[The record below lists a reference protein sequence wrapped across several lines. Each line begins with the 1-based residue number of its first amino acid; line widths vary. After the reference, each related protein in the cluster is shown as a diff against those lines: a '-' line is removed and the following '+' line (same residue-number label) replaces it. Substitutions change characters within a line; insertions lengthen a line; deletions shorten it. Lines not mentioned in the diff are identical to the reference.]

1 MMMKKMR
8 TLFVLALAVSCIF
21 LAAGCSGGSGGNSG
35 SGNSGT
41 SGSTGTTSGSGSGT
55 QTEIG
60 LDEAERIALEDAG
73 VAEAD
78 AVYVTA
84 HPEYDDGAYIYNVE
98 FYSGNTEY
106 DYEIDAY
113 TGEIRSFDQDIE
125 DYTIGSTPSQSGGNG
140 AQIDVEA
147 AKEAAF
153 SQAGVTEDAV
163 TLTKAEL
170 EYDDGR
176 AMYQIEYIYN
186 DMEYEFEIDA
196 ADGSVIQQEK
206 ESFHS

>member
-1 MMMKKMR
+1 MMKKLR
-8 TLFVLALAVSCIF
+8 TLFVLVLTVSCIF
-21 LAAGCSGGSGGNSG
+21 LAAGCSSGGSGGNS
-35 SGNSGT
+35 NSGT
-41 SGSTGTTSGSGSGT
+41 SGTSGNASGTASGNNSGT

-60 LDEAERIALEDAG
+60 LDEAERIALENAG

-125 DYTIGSTPSQSGGNG
+125 DYTIGSTPSQSGGDV
-140 AQIDVEA
+140 QIDVET
-147 AKEAAF
+147 AKNAAF
-153 SQAGVTEDAV
+153 RQAGVTEDAV

-176 AMYQIEYIYN
+176 AMYQIEFIHDN
-186 DMEYEFEIDA
+186 MEYEFEIDA
-196 ADGSVIQQEK
+196 TDGSVIQQEK
-206 ESFHS
+206 ESVYS

>member
-1 MMMKKMR
+1 MMKKIR
-8 TLFVLALAVSCIF
+8 TLFILALTVSCIF
-21 LAAGCSGGSGGNSG
+21 LTAGCSGGSGGNSDTPA
-35 SGNSGT
+35 SGNT
-41 SGSTGTTSGSGSGT
+41 AAVSGSGSAAQT

-60 LDEAERIALEDAG
+60 LEEAEKIALQDAG
-73 VAEAD
+73 IAEAD

-125 DYTIGSTPSQSGGNG
+125 NYTIGSRTPQGNSV
-140 AQIDVEA
+140 QIDVEA
-147 AKEAAF
+147 AKAAAF
-153 SQAGVTEDAV
+153 SKAGVTENSV

-176 AMYQIEYIYN
+176 AMYQIEFIH
-186 DMEYEFEIDA
+186 DKMEYEFEIDA
-196 ADGSVIQQEK
+196 ADGSIIQQEK
-206 ESFHS
+206 ESVYS